1 MSERHSNVEV
11 VEWLVVEKPLDLSR
25 LCFITSRILVEYEEL
40 SFEEIMLTLNY
51 IFVGCW
57 EGKSVLSLKY
67 KNNYQKD
74 FCHEL
79 LNNLVKI
86 MKKLTMRSSK
96 MFEMFKDS
104 ASDNANFGMSA
115 ILLRI
120 IRPICDHVTTTMTN
134 NLPKYVGME
143 YHRLIVPSL
152 TGSLTADFH
161 ILKLWLYDFICDKF
175 SSHDD
180 FRVLV
185 NNSQTKIRSTDLP
198 HHPCNGPFKEDMK
211 MKFEKVKLNIGRNKY
226 VCVFCKCLL
235 NDLGDIVIWADCE
248 HVCYCGKCARL
259 MFIGKIIS
267 KPVGMEVTEDG
278 SNVQKSYLN
287 IQNKCPKCSKR
298 ISEWSIGRYFGEN
311 IVDLPDFLPS
321 ARTLLELEYESL
333 HWILKSSWKQCRPVS
348 YVLPLILHATVN
360 DVDMKYKMPLNSE
373 LNLRSFKLYRT
384 ILLQLCSGSPERG
397 NSYLVQIN
405 IRCLKEAVHHFRN
418 NLSWYSGPHI
428 EEEFLS
434 VLNQI
439 GKALADLEKKFVTG
453 TTINSA

>member
-235 NDLGDIVIWADCE
+235 NDLGDIVIWPDCG
-248 HVCYCGKCARL
+248 HVCYCSNCFRL
-259 MFIGKIIS
+259 MFFGHGIS
-267 KPVGMEVTEDG
+267 KHANIIDG
-278 SNVQKSYLN
+278 RSHYYSYVRSR
-287 IQNKCPKCSKR
+287 IKIKCPKCWKP
-298 ISEWSIGRYFGEN
+298 IKMWSIGRYFSAN
-311 IVDLPDFLPS
+311 VVDSPDPLPTDH
-321 ARTLLELEYESL
+321 AIQLLEAETLCS
-333 HWILKSSWKQCRPVS
+333 IIRSSWNQRRPVS
-348 YVLPLILHATVN
+348 YVLPLILHATVLQL
-360 DVDMKYKMPLNSE
+360 DRTYILSLDTK
-373 LNLRSFKLYRT
+373 LNLR
-384 ILLQLCSGSPERG
+384 
-397 NSYLVQIN
+397 N
-405 IRCLKEAVHHFRN
+405 LK
-418 NLSWYSGPHI
+418 
-428 EEEFLS
+428 
-434 VLNQI
+434 
-439 GKALADLEKKFVTG
+439 
-453 TTINSA
+453 